1 MKAKTIWPL
10 AALLLLSAS
19 CSRVPKVCTYTLQP
33 HDTEFYGLYAGEIR
47 SHDFVE
53 VRARVEGYLDEILCP
68 DGSMVKQNQ
77 LLFVIDPKI
86 YETKV
91 AKAKAQLNKN
101 KALEHKAQR
110 DLERMQALFD
120 QNALSQLDMDNAI
133 ATAESAKAEV
143 EMSEADLRQAEIA
156 LSQTSLRAPVPG
168 LLAIENVEE
177 GTLVGPN
184 GKSLLATLSK
194 NDTMWVDFKMA
205 SVEFAKSSAQGDSS
219 VLLIS
224 SLDMIYPHMGCVD
237 FANPGFDPL
246 SHAYRMR
253 AKVPNP
259 DRILVP
265 GQTPL
270 VKVSLQKNRETLLVP
285 EKAVFVEN
293 SQTYVMT
300 LDKGNICHKRA
311 VTLSLHPVDF
321 FVVDE
326 GLQAGESVILR
337 DEDTP
342 LREGEKVRVSGK
354 PYPDFKPWSGNSE
367 VVLDRS
373 HAER

>member
-1 MKAKTIWPL
+1 MKAKTAWPL
-10 AALLLLSAS
+10 AALLLLTAS
-19 CSRVPKVCTYTLQP
+19 CSRAPKVGTYTLQP
-33 HDTEFYGLYAGEIR
+33 HDTEFYGLYAGYIR
-47 SHDFVE
+47 SQDFVE
-53 VRARVEGYLDEILCP
+53 VRARVEGYLDGILCP
-68 DGSMVKQNQ
+68 DGSMVKKNQ

-101 KALEHKAQR
+101 KALEQKARR

-133 ATAESAKAEV
+133 ANAESAKAEV

-156 LSQTSLRAPVPG
+156 LSQTSLRASVPG
-168 LLAIENVEE
+168 LLSIENVEE

-194 NDTMWVDFKMA
+194 NDTMWVDFRMP
-205 SVEFAKSSAQGDSS
+205 SVEFSKSSSQGDSS
-219 VLLIS
+219 VYLIS
-224 SLDMIYPHMGCVD
+224 SLDMIYPYPGYID
-237 FANPGFDPL
+237 FANPGFDPV

-259 DRILVP
+259 GHILVP

-270 VKVSLQKNRETLLVP
+270 VKVSLQKSRETLLVP
-285 EKAVFVEN
+285 EKAVFTEN

-300 LDKGNICHKRA
+300 LEEGNLCRRRA
-311 VTLSLHPVDF
+311 VSISLHPAGF

-326 GLQAGESVILR
+326 GLRAGEVVILA
-337 DEDTP
+337 DEDTR
-342 LREGEKVRVSGK
+342 LREGEKVRVSGRS
-354 PYPDFKPWSGNSE
+354 YPDFKPWSGNSE

-373 HAER
+373 HAE

>member
-1 MKAKTIWPL
+1 MKAKTAWPL
-10 AALLLLSAS
+10 AALLLLTVS
-19 CSRVPKVCTYTLQP
+19 CSRAPKVCTYTLQP
-33 HDTEFYGLYAGEIR
+33 HDTEFYGLYAGYIR
-47 SHDFVE
+47 SQDFVE
-53 VRARVEGYLDEILCP
+53 VRARVEGYLDGILCP
-68 DGSMVKQNQ
+68 DGSMVKKNQ

-91 AKAKAQLNKN
+91 AKARAQLNKN

-133 ATAESAKAEV
+133 ANAESAKAEV

-168 LLAIENVEE
+168 LLSIENVEE

-194 NDTMWVDFKMA
+194 NDTMWVDFKMS
-205 SVEFAKSSAQGDSS
+205 SVEFSKAAAHGDSS
-219 VLLIS
+219 VFLIS
-224 SLDMIYPHMGCVD
+224 TLDIMYPHAGCAD
-237 FANPGFDPL
+237 FANPGFDPV

-253 AKVPNP
+253 ARVPNP

-270 VKVSLQKNRETLLVP
+270 VKVSLQKSRETLLVP
-285 EKAVFVEN
+285 EKAVFTEN
-293 SQTYVMT
+293 SQNYVMT
-300 LDKGNICHKRA
+300 LDEGNICRKRA
-311 VTLSLHPVDF
+311 VKTSLHPAGF

-326 GLQAGESVILR
+326 GLQAGEIVILPH
-337 DEDTP
+337 EDTR
-342 LREGEKVRVSGK
+342 LREGEKVRVSGRS
-354 PYPDFKPWSGNSE
+354 YPDFKPWSGNSE
-367 VVLDRS
+367 VILDRS
-373 HAER
+373 HAE